1 MINPLI
7 YACRAGRLYPTDRP
21 RILPA
26 QDQLAKRKPL
36 IGLSPS
42 FYPSLH
48 KGEGFGERVRPKLI
62 RSNGVVLLLLIL
74 LPGCA
79 AVISKSLRAQVDLS
93 LHFSE
98 AFQNPKA
105 YEGKIVIWGGEV
117 IKTINQK
124 DGTTLVEVLQRP
136 LNRMEEPEV
145 TKPPGGRFLMLSQ
158 KYLNSFILREGTRIT
173 IAGEILGERSMPLG
187 EMEYRYPL
195 ILSREMYLWEYHF
208 YYPSQYYPRGHF
220 YFPWWWYFP

>member
-1 MINPLI
+1 MDKEVLKTLRVVPIQLNLPL
-7 YACRAGRLYPTDRP
+7 L
-21 RILPA
+21 
-26 QDQLAKRKPL
+26 
-36 IGLSPS
+36 
-42 FYPSLH
+42 
-48 KGEGFGERVRPKLI
+48 
-62 RSNGVVLLLLIL
+62 VLLLIIL

-79 AVISKSLRAQVDLS
+79 PVISKSLRAQVDLS

-98 AFQNPKA
+98 VFQNPKA

-136 LNRMEEPEV
+136 LNRMERPKV
-145 TKPPGGRFLMLSQ
+145 TKPSGGRFLILFRE
-158 KYLNSFILREGTRIT
+158 YLDSFIFGEGTRIT
-173 IAGEILGERSMPLG
+173 VAGEILGERLRPLG

-195 ILSREMYLWEYHF
+195 ILSKEIYLWEYHF
-208 YYPSQYYPRGHF
+208 YLPSQYYPWGHF